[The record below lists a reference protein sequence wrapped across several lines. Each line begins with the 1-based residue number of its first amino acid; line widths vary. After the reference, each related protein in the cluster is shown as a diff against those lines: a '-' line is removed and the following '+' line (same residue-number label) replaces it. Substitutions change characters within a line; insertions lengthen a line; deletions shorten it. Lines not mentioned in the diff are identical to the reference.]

1 MAKNSSR
8 HLIPKNQIILE
19 QSEKS
24 LSMSSE
30 DDGMNKQQSNNS
42 NSVSQSSSSNVFDLE
57 LKLHANSK
65 FKKQLSNV
73 KEEF

>member
-1 MAKNSSR
+1 
-8 HLIPKNQIILE
+8 
-19 QSEKS
+19 
-24 LSMSSE
+24 MSSE

>member
-8 HLIPKNQIILE
+8 HLIPKSLVIQE

-24 LSMSSE
+24 LSLTSD
-30 DDGMNKQQSNNS
+30 DDGAEKQRSNS
-42 NSVSQSSSSNVFDLE
+42 NSVSQSESSNVFDLQ
-57 LKLHANSK
+57 LTLHANSK